1 MGEMKRISEM
11 LDDLFRPLCSKCG
24 LIPKVKNGY
33 NALYCHYCEM
43 PGEWCQCDVSD
54 ICKCEGE

>member
-11 LDDLFRPLCSKCG
+11 LDGMFRPMCPKCG
-24 LIPKVKNGY
+24 YIPKNKPTQGFCF
-33 NALYCHYCEM
+33 YCDM
-43 PGEWCQCDVSD
+43 PEDWCQCDVSD